1 MLPQRADVVVVGA
14 GGFGTSI
21 AFHLAARGAEVAL
34 VDRSPAASETSA
46 MAAGIAMQVHPTEA
60 GTRLAL
66 ASLAALTG
74 LQATTGRALAYHQAG
89 SIKVARTAA
98 HARILREEIAFGRR
112 LGVTI
117 DPLAPAE
124 AMRLA
129 PWLRVDGATALSIVR
144 HDLHFEPADLPRL
157 YLAAARERGAHVAEG
172 VAVTR
177 VAVADGAVCAV
188 DTDAGTIRTPAVVLA
203 AGAWT
208 APLAAALGVTLPVA
222 AVRHELFVT
231 GPVAGIDAAT
241 PHVRVMDANAYAR
254 PYRGGLMAGAYETA
268 PVAVDPAASPA
279 GLPDGL
285 ASDATALGER
295 LGAVAD
301 VIPALAT
308 ATVAEVRAGVP
319 TMSPDG
325 TFVIDRLPGIAGA
338 YAVTGDNVMGLHV
351 TPAVGALLAGWIADG
366 SRPALLQ
373 PFALDRFA
381 GRGAAELRAAAL
393 AQYATKYQHLDAAVP
408 A

>member
-1 MLPQRADVVVVGA
+1 
-14 GGFGTSI
+14 
-21 AFHLAARGAEVAL
+21 
-34 VDRSPAASETSA
+34 
-46 MAAGIAMQVHPTEA
+46 MAAGIAMQVHPTVA

-66 ASLAALTG
+66 ASLTALTR
-74 LQATTGRALAYHQAG
+74 LAETTGHALAYHQAG

-98 HARILREEIAFGRR
+98 HAQILRDEIAFGRR
-112 LGVTI
+112 LGVVI
-117 DPLAPAE
+117 EPLQPAE

-129 PWLRVDGATALSIVR
+129 PWLRLDGATAVSIVR

-157 YLAAARERGAHVAEG
+157 YLRAARDRGAQVAEG
-172 VAVTR
+172 VAVVR
-177 VAVADGAVCAV
+177 VAVADGAVRGV
-188 DTDAGTIRTPAVVLA
+188 ETDAGVIHAPAVVLA

-208 APLAAALGVTLPVA
+208 APLAAPLGIALPVA

-231 GPVAGIDAAT
+231 EPIGGIDEAT

-254 PYRGGLMAGAYETA
+254 PYRGGLMVGAYETT
-268 PVAVDPAASPA
+268 PVAIEPGASPA
-279 GLPDGL
+279 GLPAGL
-285 ASDATALGER
+285 ASEPADLGAR

-308 ATVAEVRAGVP
+308 ATAAEVRAGVP

-325 TFVIDRLPGIAGA
+325 TFVIDRLPGIEGA

-366 SRPALLQ
+366 TRPALLQ
-373 PFALDRFA
+373 PFGLDRFA
-381 GRGAAELRAAAL
+381 GRSAADLRAAAL
-393 AQYATKYQHLDAAVP
+393 AQYATKYQHLDAPVP
-408 A
+408 S

>member
-21 AFHLAARGAEVAL
+21 AFHLAARGVDVAL
-34 VDRSPAASETSA
+34 VDRSPAGSETSA

-66 ASLAALTG
+66 ASLAALIG
-74 LQATTGRALAYHQAG
+74 LEEATGRRLAYQQAG
-89 SIKVARTAA
+89 SIKVARTAE
-98 HARILREEIAFGRR
+98 HARILRDEITFGRR
-112 LGVTI
+112 LGVAI
-117 DPLAPAE
+117 DPLQPAA
-124 AMRLA
+124 AMELA
-129 PWLRVDGATALSIVR
+129 PWLRLDGATAVSIVR
-144 HDLHFEPADLPRL
+144 HDLHFEPADLPSL

-177 VAVADGAVCAV
+177 VAVADGAVRGV
-188 DTDAGTIRTPAVVLA
+188 ETEAGTVRAPVVVLA

-208 APLAAALGVTLPVA
+208 APLAAALGVALPVA

-231 GPVAGIDAAT
+231 GPLEGIEEAT

-254 PYRGGLMAGAYETA
+254 PYRGGLMAGAYETT
-268 PVAVDPAASPA
+268 PVAVDPTATPGGLPA
-279 GLPDGL
+279 GL
-285 ASDATALGER
+285 ASAPAALHER
-295 LGAVAD
+295 LGAIAD

-308 ATVAEVRAGVP
+308 ATAAEVRAGVP

-325 TFVIDRLPGIAGA
+325 TFVIDRLPGITGA

-351 TPAVGALLAGWIADG
+351 TPAVGALLAAWITG
-366 SRPALLQ
+366 GRRPELLR
-373 PFALDRFA
+373 PFGLDRFA
-381 GRGAAELRAAAL
+381 GRAAADLRAAAL
-393 AQYATKYQHLDAAVP
+393 AQYATKYQHLDAPVP